1 LRRILLLAA
10 IAMIVAAACS
20 AKQPEQQATS
30 TTTEPRSD
38 RLVVLDGDNDAVIV
52 TADGAIVRRLTDAG
66 DSTIVF
72 QPIWAPD
79 GASVAYGRFD
89 GTDASVVVTK
99 SDGEPVTEHALP
111 APVIYLSWGRTGALG
126 WLRNDAERGL
136 AFEAVSP
143 DGDRVE
149 DGGGPF
155 YFAWSPDGTRL
166 LAHVGVDR
174 LDVIQFG
181 GNAEA
186 IGEPPGAFSA
196 PWWTERGQIYLT
208 QDATGQRLIIDDG
221 SGPTVVARVRGSA
234 QLGVAASRIAVRSF
248 DPEGSG
254 LAAALQQAPLIPPDR
269 LNVLDLDTGAL
280 TDVAGPRTI
289 AFFWSP
295 GGDRLLLL
303 EAMGDEA
310 GAVRW
315 VVWSPEGTTAYT
327 EFFLEDSWVRDFLPF
342 FDQYA
347 QSVRLW
353 SPDGSAFAFPGSVA
367 GTQGIWVQELDAEAP
382 TMIGEGT
389 WVDWAPAGSGLP

>member
-20 AKQPEQQATS
+20 AKQTEQQTTS

-38 RLVVLDGDNDAVIV
+38 RLVVLDGGNDAVIV
-52 TADGAIVRRLTDAG
+52 TADGSIVRRLTDAG
-66 DSTIVF
+66 NTTTIF
-72 QPIWAPD
+72 QPTWAPN

-99 SDGEPVTEHALP
+99 SDGEPVDEHALP
-111 APVIYLSWGRTGALG
+111 TPVIYLSWSHTGALG
-126 WLRNDAERGL
+126 WLRNDAEQAL

-143 DGDRVE
+143 DGDRLE
-149 DGGGPF
+149 DGGAPF

-166 LAHVGVDR
+166 LAHVGADR
-174 LDVIQFG
+174 LDALGFG
-181 GNAEA
+181 RNAEPV
-186 IGEPPGAFSA
+186 GEAPGAFRA

-208 QDATGQRLIIDDG
+208 QDATGQRLITDDG

-234 QLGVAASRIAVRSF
+234 QLGVVGSRIAVRSF
-248 DPEGSG
+248 NPEGSG
-254 LAAALQQAPLIPPDR
+254 FAAGLQQAPLIPPDR
-269 LNVLDLDTGAL
+269 LTVLDLDTGAL
-280 TDVAGPRTI
+280 TDIAGPRTI

-295 GGDRLLLL
+295 VGDRLLLL

-310 GAVRW
+310 GTVRW
-315 VVWSPEGTTAYT
+315 VVWSAEGTTAYA

-389 WVDWAPAGSGLP
+389 WVDWAPAGSKLP

>member
-1 LRRILLLAA
+1 MRRILLLAV

-20 AKQPEQQATS
+20 AKQPEQQPTD
-30 TTTEPRSD
+30 TTIAPRSD
-38 RLVVLDGDNDAVIV
+38 RLVVLDGDNHAVIV
-52 TADGAIVRRLTDAG
+52 AADGSVVRQLTDTGGTTA
-66 DSTIVF
+66 IF
-72 QPIWAPD
+72 QPTWAPD
-79 GASVAYGRFD
+79 GGSVAYGRFD
-89 GTDASVVVTK
+89 DTDASVVVM
-99 SDGEPVTEHALP
+99 SSEGEAVEEHALP
-111 APVIYLSWGRTGALG
+111 TPVIYLSWSRTGALG
-126 WLRNDAERGL
+126 WLRNDAEQGL

-143 DGDRVE
+143 GGERLE
-149 DGGGPF
+149 DGGAPF

-166 LAHVGVDR
+166 LAHVGADR
-174 LDVIQFG
+174 LDALGFG
-181 GNAEA
+181 RSAEPV
-186 IGEPPGAFSA
+186 GEPPGAFSA

-208 QDATGQRLIIDDG
+208 QDATGQRLITDDG

-234 QLGVAASRIAVRSF
+234 QLGAIGSRIAVRSF
-248 DPEGSG
+248 DPEGGG
-254 LAAALQQAPLIPPDR
+254 LAAGLQQAPLIPPDR
-269 LNVLDLDTGAL
+269 LTVLDLDTGQL

-295 GGDRLLLL
+295 SEDRLLLL

-310 GAVRW
+310 GTVRW
-315 VVWSPEGTTAYT
+315 IVWSAEGTTAYA

-367 GTQGIWVQELDAEAP
+367 GTQGIWIQELDAEAP

-389 WVDWAPAGSGLP
+389 WVDWAPPGSGLP

>member
-1 LRRILLLAA
+1 MRRILLLAA

-52 TADGAIVRRLTDAG
+52 TADGGIVRRLTDAG

-72 QPIWAPD
+72 QPTWAPD

>member
-52 TADGAIVRRLTDAG
+52 TADGGIVRRLTDAG

-143 DGDRVE
+143 DGDRLE

-254 LAAALQQAPLIPPDR
+254 LAAALQRVPLIPADR
-269 LNVLDLDTGAL
+269 LTVLDLDTGTL

-367 GTQGIWVQELDAEAP
+367 GTQGIWVQELDAEGP